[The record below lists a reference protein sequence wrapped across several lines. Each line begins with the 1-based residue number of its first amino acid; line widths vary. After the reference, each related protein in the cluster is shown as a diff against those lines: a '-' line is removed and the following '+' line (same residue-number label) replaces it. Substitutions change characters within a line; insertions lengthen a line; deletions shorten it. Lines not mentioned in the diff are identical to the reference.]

1 MKRKML
7 RLGLMLI
14 VIGFCSSGA
23 LATTMGPPV
32 AGLDAGQFS
41 IGLDYSTND
50 IGVDIDGKET
60 SLYGMKIY
68 LGDEKTADKEVTE
81 GPEKFKLSDEI
92 DSDMVFANLG
102 YGVSDKLEV
111 FLRLGAAD
119 IDMIDMDGG
128 DDFAYGFGAKAT
140 FYEEGKVKLGAL
152 FQMTW
157 ASADGDLDAE
167 DVHIRDEKEG
177 IDEVLE
183 DVPGTWD
190 IDYYQLK
197 FAVGPTYE
205 LTEGCSIYGGP
216 FYHLVSGD
224 LERKYSY
231 VDTYDAGV
239 FSVEE
244 RYSQKMSGDIEES
257 SSFGVYIGA
266 QVDLAANLPIA
277 VEYQLTGD
285 TDVIGASLVYRF

>member
-1 MKRKML
+1 ML

-14 VIGFCSSGA
+14 VIGFCSAGA
-23 LATTMGPPV
+23 LATTMGPPA

-68 LGDEKTADKEVTE
+68 LGDEKTADQEVTE

-92 DSDMVFANLG
+92 GSDIVFANLG

-119 IDMIDMDGG
+119 IDMVDMDGG

-197 FAVGPTYE
+197 VAVGPTYE

>member
-111 FLRLGAAD
+111 FLRLGVAD

>member
-32 AGLDAGQFS
+32 ACLDAGQFS